1 MASYQR
7 VALFIF
13 FDAIERDLVAR
24 IRSACGL
31 DCTEILTPQEREKA
45 RLRLQAR
52 DGDVERTDHDLLH
65 GLDLGDKYSILLRH
79 KARLDQSSADYY
91 LAHRSVFEKAVPIR
105 NSTMHGRPL
114 TTDEYSLGFS
124 IAHDFLSSPGYWPT
138 LFSTYKEYGQNP
150 DALLKVSVALWD
162 EPVSGEVLNNLPIPD
177 YDDTGFQPRRALE
190 SDLKKKILGRHPV
203 ITVLGDGGD
212 GKTAL
217 TLQTLYGLLHSND
230 HDFDAFVWVSAK
242 TNRLTTNEIE
252 RIEGAITSSLGLFQ
266 EVAEQFEAGDDD
278 PIDRVRRLLEQNKV
292 LLVIDNLETVLD
304 ETLVEFASDVPG
316 DSKVVFTSRVP
327 LGGDLSVK
335 VQPFSESESL
345 PYLRRLIEAYD
356 IAVLRKESDI
366 TLRRHLSRLAHK
378 PLLVKWFAIGVSKGL
393 DPVSITADPSI
404 ALKFCMENVFE
415 RLGVSARAVMSVMS
429 VVPQALSATIL
440 QHIAFLQPAE
450 VEEGLAELMRFGLTE
465 RSDSS
470 EYERLYRMKPF
481 ARSYIARVLRLTTK
495 DADEILARFR
505 GVSSAFQ
512 QERGAGQRN
521 RYDIRSFTVR
531 SPSEAVAARRLR
543 HASSLALKSR
553 FEEAADIVNELKISA
568 PEYFEVY
575 RTLAFIQYRQGDVA
589 GALASYEA
597 ALDIAKDQPQIN
609 FFYGGFLMRSYG
621 DFAAA
626 RDQFDLALAIDHN
639 ETAVL
644 REASRANFFLYD
656 FERAQHH
663 IDVAWKAGFKTFR
676 DEVIVNDLQ
685 AQLYVRQ
692 ADHLLSTGDPRGA
705 QDAVQRLHDFLR
717 TVKPEVVDDMMI
729 DHLAKVF
736 RVLDGLSR
744 VPIADIS
751 MLESTNYFIRNLSPR
766 HTFSNQRDSGNQEPV
781 YDQSGELRQQ
791 GRTTNFGFLRDAFG
805 NDTYVHRNSVTATL
819 WKDMCAGRTVRYD
832 IYSDGNRTW
841 AEAVAL
847 I

>member
-13 FDAIERDLVAR
+13 FDAIERDLVSR
-24 IRSACGL
+24 IRSSCGL
-31 DCTEILTPQEREKA
+31 DCPEILNPQEREKA

-52 DGDVERTDHDLLH
+52 DGDIDRDDHDLLH

-79 KARLDQSSADYY
+79 KDRLDKSAAEYY
-91 LAHRSVFEKAVPIR
+91 MKHRAVFEKAVPIR

-124 IAHDFLSSPGYWPT
+124 IAHDFLASPGYWPA
-138 LFSTYKEYGQNP
+138 LFSTYKEYGQDP
-150 DALLKVSVALWD
+150 DALLKVSVSLWD
-162 EPVSGEVLNNLPIPD
+162 EPVNGEVLNNLPVPD
-177 YDDTGFQPRRALE
+177 YDDTGFQPRRSLE
-190 SDLKKKILGRHPV
+190 SELKKKILGRHPV

-230 HDFDAFVWVSAK
+230 HNFDAFVWVSAK

-252 RIEGAITSSLGLFQ
+252 RIEGAISSSLGLF
-266 EVAEQFEAGDDD
+266 EEIAERFEAGEDD
-278 PIDRVRRLLEQNKV
+278 PISRVRRLLDQNKV

-304 ETLVEFASDVPG
+304 ETLVDFASDIPG

-335 VQPFSESESL
+335 VLPFSEDESL
-345 PYLRRLIEAYD
+345 PYLRRLIEAYNID
-356 IAVLRKESDI
+356 VLRSEPDA
-366 TLRRHLSRLAHK
+366 TLRRYLSRLQHK

-393 DPVSITADPSI
+393 DPSSITANPTI

-415 RLGVSARAVMSVMS
+415 RLGQQAKAVLSVMS
-429 VVPQALSATIL
+429 VVPQALSAAIL

-450 VEEGLAELMRFGLTE
+450 LEEGLAELMRFGLTE
-465 RSDSS
+465 RSESS
-470 EYERLYRMKPF
+470 VYERLYRLKPF
-481 ARSYIARVLRLTTK
+481 ARSYISRVLRLTTK
-495 DADEILARFR
+495 NADEILARYR

-512 QERGAGQRN
+512 EERGAGQRN

-531 SPSEAVAARRLR
+531 SQSEALAARRLR
-543 HASSLALKSR
+543 HASSLALKGR
-553 FEEAADIVNELKISA
+553 FNDATDIINDLKISS

-575 RTLAFIQYRQGDVA
+575 RTLAFVQYRQGDVS

-597 ALDIAKDQPQIN
+597 ALDIAKDQPQLN
-609 FFYGGFLMRSYG
+609 YFYGGFLMRSYG
-621 DFAAA
+621 DYAAA
-626 RDQFDLALAIDHN
+626 RDQFDLSLEIDPN

-656 FERAQHH
+656 FERAQRH

-685 AQLYVRQ
+685 AQLHVRQ
-692 ADHLLSTGDPRGA
+692 AEHLLSTGDPRGA
-705 QDAVQRLHDFLR
+705 HDAVQRLHDFLK
-717 TVKPEVVDDMMI
+717 TVKPEVIDDTMLL
-729 DHLAKVF
+729 HLSRVT

-744 VPIADIS
+744 LPIADIT
-751 MLESTNYFIRNLSPR
+751 MLESTNYFIQNLSP
-766 HTFSNQRDSGNQEPV
+766 V
-781 YDQSGELRQQ
+781 YQGGDAQAEDEYAPICDQSGELKLQ
-791 GRTTNFGFLRDAFG
+791 GRTQHFGFLRDAFG
-805 NDTYVHRNSVTATL
+805 NDTYVQRNSVSATL

-832 IYSDGNRTW
+832 IHSDGARTW